1 MFSPVSFVLIVTA
14 EQFSKGEVILHV
26 TGRLKREYGARVL
39 ISELQEF
46 VVGHT
51 SRIVMFTVLVIVK
64 LWNNGSSDL
73 LVVAFMELSTQQM
86 RFARWI
92 CLLNALVLL
101 DMILSCGRSKYLL
114 SSLFAE
120 YILFPFF
127 TA

>member
-1 MFSPVSFVLIVTA
+1 MIVTA

-46 VVGHT
+46 VVGHI

-92 CLLNALVLL
+92 CLLNALALL
-101 DMILSCGRSKYLL
+101 DMMLSCGRSKYLL
-114 SSLFAE
+114 SLLFAG